1 MEIKK
6 VALVAASTMLL
17 STAALAGEPKG
28 GSCTPGYWKN
38 HEIVGDA
45 VAFCEGVV
53 GDLEAYLWATGQDN
67 PGDGS
72 PGDSKWEAA
81 SCLNAWYNS
90 DPKSPGLPCE
100 DPIDGRDD

>member
-6 VALVAASTMLL
+6 VALVAAATMLL
-17 STAALAGEPKG
+17 STAALAGEPKKTP
-28 GSCTPGYWKN
+28 SCTPGYWKN
-38 HEIVGDA
+38 HDIDVNA
-45 VAFCEGVV
+45 AMYCTTAV
-53 GDLEAYLWATGQDN
+53 GDLGAYLYANGQNN

-81 SCLNAWYNS
+81 SCLNAYYTSNL
-90 DPKSPGLPCE
+90 KGVPCE